1 MPILNIVPAFPFMV
15 ASLRRGQ
22 VAEAIWRM
30 LVWAAALGVCAT
42 TISYL
47 GTAEAGRLFLRGDSY
62 RREMFEFLL
71 TGYGPEGNVRVF
83 LPQHLAHAAVFC
95 VLALATGSL
104 LALALGAFLM
114 NYMAYYVGALAAA
127 STHPWKAMLLAWV
140 PWAIVRIASF
150 VTLGVILAGPLLGRI
165 LRFEYHLRDQRRWIA
180 LAAAGLVADV
190 VLKWALAP
198 SWREMIRA
206 AAGW

>member
-1 MPILNIVPAFPFMV
+1 VPILNIVPAFPFMV